1 MLGIYES
8 DTEDE
13 QMNGNQSQSVID
25 ESQNQSQAYD
35 MEQFNHQID
44 SNDLSSSRIQ
54 VLNEQSIN
62 DNYVCFP
69 IKYCDSGYH
78 KRDVMLITFINWCNE
93 VKYNNGKKYI

>member
-44 SNDLSSSRIQ
+44 SNDLSSSRI
-54 VLNEQSIN
+54 
-62 DNYVCFP
+62 
-69 IKYCDSGYH
+69 
-78 KRDVMLITFINWCNE
+78 
-93 VKYNNGKKYI
+93 

>member
-62 DNYVCFP
+62 DTYDQAERSHLQNQLQ
-69 IKYCDSGYH
+69 IDKIISNNLEETGYQ
-78 KRDVMLITFINWCNE
+78 DEQSIDF
-93 VKYNNGKKYI
+93 YG